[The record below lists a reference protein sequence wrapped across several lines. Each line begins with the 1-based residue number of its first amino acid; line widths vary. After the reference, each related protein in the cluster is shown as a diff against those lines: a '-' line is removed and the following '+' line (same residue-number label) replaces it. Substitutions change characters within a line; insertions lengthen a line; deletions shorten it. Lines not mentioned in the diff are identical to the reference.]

1 MQRQNPTALSGR
13 WRGVFSLQS
22 GFAVGGAMS
31 PGESDN
37 LEEITMGIATTLQ
50 DYLESRGI
58 AYEVVEHPHT
68 DSAMRAA
75 EAAHVPG
82 DQVAKPVLLGDDD
95 SYLLAVIP
103 ATHRLELDRV
113 NQMMA
118 RSLEMLPEDEI
129 EATFSDCE
137 RGAIPAI
144 GEPYGID
151 VVVDPALIQQPEVY
165 FESGDHEHLI
175 HVHGDVFR
183 GLMQDVPRVHLSH
196 HL

>member
-1 MQRQNPTALSGR
+1 MA
-13 WRGVFSLQS
+13 
-22 GFAVGGAMS
+22 
-31 PGESDN
+31 
-37 LEEITMGIATTLQ
+37 IATTLQ

-58 AYEVVEHPHT
+58 AYDVVEHPHT

-82 DQVAKPVLLGDDD
+82 DQVAKPVLLGDDH

-103 ATHRLELDRV
+103 ATHRLELDRL
-113 NQMMA
+113 NQMLA

-137 RGAIPAI
+137 RGAIPAV
-144 GEPYGID
+144 GEPYGVD
-151 VVVDPALIQQPEVY
+151 VVVDPALIHQSDVY

-175 HVHGDVFR
+175 HMDGEVFR
-183 GLMQDVPRVHLSH
+183 GLMEHAPRAHVSH

>member
-1 MQRQNPTALSGR
+1 M
-13 WRGVFSLQS
+13 
-22 GFAVGGAMS
+22 AV
-31 PGESDN
+31 
-37 LEEITMGIATTLQ
+37 ATTLQ
-50 DYLESRGI
+50 DFLESRGI
-58 AYEVVEHPHT
+58 AYEIIEHPHT

-82 DQVAKPVLLGDDD
+82 DQLAKPVLLGDEH

-103 ATHRLELDRV
+103 ATHRLELDRL
-113 NQMMA
+113 NQMLA
-118 RSLEMLPEDEI
+118 RTLEMLPEDEI

-144 GEPYGID
+144 GEPYGVD
-151 VVVDPALIQQPEVY
+151 VVVDPALIHQPEVY

-175 HVHGDVFR
+175 HVHGEVFR
-183 GLMQDVPRVHLSH
+183 GLMAHVARAQVSH

>member
-1 MQRQNPTALSGR
+1 M
-13 WRGVFSLQS
+13 GV
-22 GFAVGGAMS
+22 
-31 PGESDN
+31 
-37 LEEITMGIATTLQ
+37 ATTLQ

-82 DQVAKPVLLGDDD
+82 DQVAKPVLLGDDH

-103 ATHRLELDRV
+103 ATHRLELDRL

-137 RGAIPAI
+137 KGAIPAI
-144 GEPYGID
+144 GEAYGVD
-151 VVVDPALIQQPEVY
+151 VVVDPSLMHLADVY

-175 HVHGDVFR
+175 HMHGEDFR
-183 GLMQDVPRVHLSH
+183 GLMEHVPRAHVSH

>member
-1 MQRQNPTALSGR
+1 
-13 WRGVFSLQS
+13 
-22 GFAVGGAMS
+22 
-31 PGESDN
+31 
-37 LEEITMGIATTLQ
+37 MGIATTLQ
-50 DYLESRGI
+50 EFLESRGI
-58 AYEVVEHPHT
+58 AYDLVEHPHT

-82 DQVAKPVLLGDDD
+82 NQVAKSVLLGDDH

-103 ATHRLELDRV
+103 ATHRLELDRL
-113 NQMMA
+113 NQMLA

-144 GEPYGID
+144 GEPYGVD
-151 VVVDPALIQQPEVY
+151 MVVDPALIQQTDVY

-175 HVHGDVFR
+175 HMNGEVFR
-183 GLMQDVPRVHLSH
+183 SLLEHVPRAPVSH

>member
-1 MQRQNPTALSGR
+1 M
-13 WRGVFSLQS
+13 GV
-22 GFAVGGAMS
+22 
-31 PGESDN
+31 
-37 LEEITMGIATTLQ
+37 ATTLQ
-50 DYLESRGI
+50 DYLESRKI

-82 DQVAKPVLLGDDD
+82 DQVAKTVLLGDDD

-103 ATHRLELDRV
+103 ATHRLELDRL

-118 RSLEMLPEDEI
+118 RSLEILPEEEI
-129 EATFSDCE
+129 DATFSDCE
-137 RGAIPAI
+137 RGAIPAL
-144 GEPYGID
+144 GEPYGVD
-151 VVVDPALIQQPEVY
+151 VVVDPALTQQTEVY

-175 HVHGDVFR
+175 HVHGEDFR
-183 GLMQDVPRVHLSH
+183 SLMENVLRAHVSH

>member
-1 MQRQNPTALSGR
+1 M
-13 WRGVFSLQS
+13 GV
-22 GFAVGGAMS
+22 
-31 PGESDN
+31 
-37 LEEITMGIATTLQ
+37 ATTLQ

-68 DSAMRAA
+68 NSAMRAA

-113 NQMMA
+113 NQIMA

-144 GEPYGID
+144 GEPYGVD
-151 VVVDPALIQQPEVY
+151 VVVDPALVQQPEVY

-183 GLMQDVPRVHLSH
+183 GLMEDVPRVHLSH

>member
-1 MQRQNPTALSGR
+1 MM
-13 WRGVFSLQS
+13 GV
-22 GFAVGGAMS
+22 
-31 PGESDN
+31 
-37 LEEITMGIATTLQ
+37 ATTLLE
-50 DYLESRGI
+50 YLDSRQVTYDVI
-58 AYEVVEHPHT
+58 AHPHSS
-68 DSAMRAA
+68 SAMRAA

-103 ATHRLELDRV
+103 ATHRLELDRL
-113 NQMMA
+113 NQLLA
-118 RSLEMLPEDEI
+118 RSLEMLPEAEV

-144 GEPYGID
+144 GEPYGVD
-151 VVVDPALIQQPEVY
+151 VVVDPSLIHQPDVY

-175 HVHGDVFR
+175 HMSGDAFR
-183 GLMQDVPRVHLSH
+183 ALMENSPRAQVSH

>member
-1 MQRQNPTALSGR
+1 
-13 WRGVFSLQS
+13 
-22 GFAVGGAMS
+22 
-31 PGESDN
+31 
-37 LEEITMGIATTLQ
+37 MGIATTLRE
-50 DYLESRGI
+50 YLESRGI
-58 AYEVVEHPHT
+58 DYEVVTHPHA
-68 DSAMRAA
+68 DSAIRAA

-82 DQVAKPVLLGDDD
+82 EKVAKPVLLGDDD

-103 ATHRLELDRV
+103 ATHRLELDRL

-118 RSLEMLPEDEI
+118 RSLEMLPESEI

-144 GEPYGID
+144 GEPYGVDMI
-151 VVVDPALIQQPEVY
+151 VDPALIHQSDVY

-175 HVHGDVFR
+175 HLDGEVFR
-183 GLMQDVPRVHLSH
+183 GLMANVPRAPVSH

>member
-1 MQRQNPTALSGR
+1 
-13 WRGVFSLQS
+13 
-22 GFAVGGAMS
+22 
-31 PGESDN
+31 
-37 LEEITMGIATTLQ
+37 MGIATTLRE
-50 DYLESRGI
+50 YLESRQIG
-58 AYEVVEHPHT
+58 YEIVAHPHT
-68 DSAMRAA
+68 NSAMRAA

-103 ATHRLELDRV
+103 ATHRLELDRL

-118 RSLEMLPEDEI
+118 RSLEILPEAEI

-144 GEPYGID
+144 GEPYGVD
-151 VVVDPALIQQPEVY
+151 VVVDPALIHQSDVY

-175 HVHGDVFR
+175 HLDGEMFR
-183 GLMQDVPRVHLSH
+183 SLMANAPRAHVSH